1 MPKRAN
7 VEEVTGELGQL
18 FISERAL
25 EMIVYGA
32 LLEMEEEGLHPPDRV
47 KGGGGIFGPIARSH
61 HSAVQILR
69 VPPSGGE
76 APPPSP
82 SEAQPE
88 GGGPAARGGEEPQE
102 RKERGEREEREE
114 EKRLKVKLSLVAEY
128 GVPIHKAAEKAIE
141 TVRRRVKELAGLDV
155 EEVDVEITGIV
166 RRDS

>member
-1 MPKRAN
+1 MPKRAKVN

-32 LLEMEEEGLHPPDRV
+32 LLEMEAEGLHPPDRV
-47 KGGGGIFGPIARSH
+47 RGAGGILGPIGRSH
-61 HSAVQILR
+61 LGAVQILR
-69 VPPSGGE
+69 ASPAEGGE
-76 APPPSP
+76 APAPRSGPQPGGDVEAEISP
-82 SEAQPE
+82 QASP
-88 GGGPAARGGEEPQE
+88 EPQQE
-102 RKERGEREEREE
+102 EE

-128 GVPIHKAAEKAIE
+128 GVPIHKAAERTIE

-166 RRDS
+166 RQTP

>member
-47 KGGGGIFGPIARSH
+47 RGSGGILGPIGRSH

-69 VPPSGGE
+69 VSPAEGE
-76 APPPSP
+76 ASTPP
-82 SEAQPE
+82 SEAQLE
-88 GGGPAARGGEEPQE
+88 GGPEVEVEVGPHELP
-102 RKERGEREEREE
+102 EE

>member
-32 LLEMEEEGLHPPDRV
+32 LLEMEAEGLHPPDRV
-47 KGGGGIFGPIARSH
+47 KGAGGIFGPIGRSH

-69 VPPSGGE
+69 V
-76 APPPSP
+76 SP
-82 SEAQPE
+82 SEGEVPASPPGSLPE
-88 GGGPAARGGEEPQE
+88 
-102 RKERGEREEREE
+102 GEREAAAGLHELPDPEA

-128 GVPIHKAAEKAIE
+128 GVPIHRAAEKAIE

-166 RRDS
+166 RQNP

>member
-1 MPKRAN
+1 MPKRANVN

-69 VPPSGGE
+69 VSPAEGEPS
-76 APPPSP
+76 AP
-82 SEAQPE
+82 SEGGLPE
-88 GGGPAARGGEEPQE
+88 GASEVETGTPEFPS
-102 RKERGEREEREE
+102 EE

-166 RRDS
+166 RKGS